1 MKLRAVYPPFSA
13 AGWPCLPKTFRY
25 ELVEETREKLEAAG
39 VEAIFGTMIF
49 SSPHGGVVEIKETPK
64 AVVEA
69 KGEQLF
75 RS

>member
-1 MKLRAVYPPFSA
+1 M
-13 AGWPCLPKTFRY
+13 PKTFRY
-25 ELVEETREKLEAAG
+25 ELVEETREKLQAAG
-39 VEAIFGTMIF
+39 AEAMFGTMIC
-49 SSPHGGVVEIKETPK
+49 GGHMGEVEIKETPK